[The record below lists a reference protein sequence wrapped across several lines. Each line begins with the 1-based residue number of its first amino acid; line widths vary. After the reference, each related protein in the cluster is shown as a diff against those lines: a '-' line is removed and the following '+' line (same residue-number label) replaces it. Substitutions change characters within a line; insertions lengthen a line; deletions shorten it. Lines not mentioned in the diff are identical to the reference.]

1 MEKKKASPK
10 MIVLRILVVIVILAV
25 GYYAYGDEI
34 KNLGYTP
41 EIQVGDV
48 KFKVG
53 CEVEDMA
60 SQGVK
65 GKSVDLLR
73 NAMPAKSWDGNYIN
87 LETANYSDGNF
98 YVYLY
103 NNTNASQNLASCNV
117 YKVAMSIEI
126 NNNEMCK
133 CTIDGESYYGKNV
146 EDVKEIMGNKG
157 AKMTYD
163 RYSADTATLWFEK
176 GHYKFE
182 FEFNKRIGSD
192 EITVTRVSV
201 EKKIPKDYKTVK

>member
-1 MEKKKASPK
+1 MEKKKVGPK
-10 MIVLRILVVIVILAV
+10 MMVLRIMVVIVILAV
-25 GYYAYGDEI
+25 GYFAYGDQI
-34 KNLGYTP
+34 KNIGYAP

-48 KFKVG
+48 KFKVD
-53 CEVEDMA
+53 CKVEDMA
-60 SQGVK
+60 SQGAK

-73 NAMPAKSWDGNYIN
+73 NAMPAKSWDGNFIA
-87 LETANYSDGNF
+87 LETDKFTDGSF

-103 NNTNASQNLASCNV
+103 NNTNASQNLANCNV

-146 EDVKEIMGNKG
+146 EAVKEIMGNKG

-163 RYSADTATLWFEK
+163 RYSTDTATLWFEK
-176 GHYKFE
+176 GRYKFE
-182 FEFNKRIGSD
+182 FELNKRIGSD
-192 EITVTRVSV
+192 EITVTHVSV
-201 EKKIPKDYKTVK
+201 EKKIAKDYTTVK